1 MNNIIEYIYNHAKDV
16 VLKDV
21 PNKEQME
28 KFYQQ
33 YLIKR
38 YASIDGV
45 SVKEDLKKVIFTE
58 SEIKF
63 WKNKSLIEKQQILI
77 KDDAYEQLKRLSMIG
92 FMMAKEKLYNQFSIA
107 LENNNFNDQ
116 NIDENILN
124 MEKYYNQ
131 VQEYNKIA
139 AMNLLSEG
147 DLDYNYVKN
156 NTDIM
161 SIRLG
166 HLYNEIS
173 NLKTK

>member
-1 MNNIIEYIYNHAKDV
+1 
-16 VLKDV
+16 
-21 PNKEQME
+21 
-28 KFYQQ
+28 
-33 YLIKR
+33 
-38 YASIDGV
+38 
-45 SVKEDLKKVIFTE
+45 
-58 SEIKF
+58 
-63 WKNKSLIEKQQILI
+63 
-77 KDDAYEQLKRLSMIG
+77 
-92 FMMAKEKLYNQFSIA
+92 MAKEKLYNQFSIA